1 MSKNSEFPEPIR
13 RLPPLAGHDGALKL
27 DAEGCDV
34 VFATYTAGTVLEPH
48 NHETDNVGVVTRG
61 AILLTM
67 EGKSE
72 RLGPGDWYHVP
83 AGTIHAAEFLEDT
96 TEVEFWFHNR

>member
-1 MSKNSEFPEPIR
+1 MSNDRKFPEPIR
-13 RLPPLAGHDGALKL
+13 RLAPLAGHDGALKL

-34 VFATYTAGTVLEPH
+34 VFATYPAGKTLPPH
-48 NHETDNVGVVTRG
+48 DHDTDNVGVVTRG

-67 EGKSE
+67 NGKTE

-83 AGTIHAAEFLEDT
+83 AGTMHAAEFLEDT
-96 TEVEFWFHNR
+96 TEVEFWFRNE

>member
-1 MSKNSEFPEPIR
+1 MPKNPDFPAPIR
-13 RLPPLAGHDGALKL
+13 RLPPLEGHDGALKL

-34 VFATYTAGTVLEPH
+34 VFATYKAGAVLPPH
-48 NHETDNVGVVTRG
+48 SHETDNVGVVTRG

-67 EGKSE
+67 EGQAR

-83 AGTIHAAEFLEDT
+83 AGAVHAAEFLEDT
-96 TEVEFWFHNR
+96 TEVEFWFHNP